1 MNGHRTARAL
11 VIDDNVTDGAAFLRA
26 LSSLSIGA
34 LYLTGD
40 EEETE
45 LPKLTGIRLLAV
57 DMDLNTGQTET
68 KAMLGKVLKLVRTVL
83 ATDNGPFVLIAW
95 TEKDQEVV
103 EDFQAFLVQGRRDL
117 RPCLLLRLKKSE
129 VLSMEKGA
137 NPEPDAK
144 RFDIAAIRNRILEQM
159 AEWWPLD
166 LILEWEQIIHDAA
179 STTTASLAEI
189 VSASADSR
197 AETGGQW
204 TDHWKTALADTLD
217 TLVRASGGQ
226 GIRPQDA
233 FKHLLEVLNP
243 LHNDRV
249 EHLGTVKL
257 RSAPAL
263 SAAKLLRSSPPEK
276 LDSSKKAKLNR
287 MLLVAET
294 DASDNTLYPGNIYWN
309 RSSSGKHLFAKCGLT
324 KKMLVQDLAV
334 DPSKEPSVSPIKKQL
349 NTEINKPPQKR
360 DQAIIDRLSSQ
371 LRSKEKAMLAKAIP
385 IMVEVTA
392 SCDHAQLNQRCARLV
407 GGLLLPSEEMIS
419 TSPSKRILEPVQL
432 DDNTRGLKGIYT
444 LALSARFIF
453 GLPKNR
459 LSAIPIARLRT
470 SVLVDIQSWLASQVA
485 RPGYLSIADV
495 KQVRPLPVGPPQAPA
510 TPPAT
515 PQLQPQTTQPAA
527 ENKPVNGAPQPA
539 QAPPTPTGTAAAAPV
554 GGSPPT

>member
-324 KKMLVQDLAV
+324 KKMLVQDLAI

-349 NTEINKPPQKR
+349 SLTF
-360 DQAIIDRLSSQ
+360 D
-371 LRSKEKAMLAKAIP
+371 
-385 IMVEVTA
+385 T
-392 SCDHAQLNQRCARLV
+392 HRLV
-407 GGLLLPSEEMIS
+407 SSRPADLLGFP
-419 TSPSKRILEPVQL
+419 R
-432 DDNTRGLKGIYT
+432 
-444 LALSARFIF
+444 
-453 GLPKNR
+453 
-459 LSAIPIARLRT
+459 
-470 SVLVDIQSWLASQVA
+470 
-485 RPGYLSIADV
+485 AD
-495 KQVRPLPVGPPQAPA
+495 G
-510 TPPAT
+510 
-515 PQLQPQTTQPAA
+515 
-527 ENKPVNGAPQPA
+527 
-539 QAPPTPTGTAAAAPV
+539 
-554 GGSPPT
+554 